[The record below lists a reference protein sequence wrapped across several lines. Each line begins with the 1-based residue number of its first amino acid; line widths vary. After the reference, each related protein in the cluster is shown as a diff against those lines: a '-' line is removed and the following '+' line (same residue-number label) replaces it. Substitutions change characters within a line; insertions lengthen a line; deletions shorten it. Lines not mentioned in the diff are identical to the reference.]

1 MIQPT
6 NNKKPSSLTQC
17 FDPPSDEFIG
27 LFGWVCG
34 YSADA
39 EFMNLAA
46 ERFTRQTQGQRAHGG
61 KAALALLLD
70 PGNPH
75 LKFRDVPSVV
85 HLAINNLA
93 KKPFVLL
100 HAKVAILGFR
110 HPMDASQWLL
120 RLIVSTGNWTR
131 QTLEESLDLAW
142 CVEVSSDD
150 LVNPNDSTLQACAD
164 FKAAAEMFDWLMPH
178 FDSRLLAA
186 TAKDAA
192 TDPASLSKG
201 IFDSWLLRVTS
212 KGKQL
217 KPRFITSIKAPL
229 LNQLPELVNNTGAA
243 SSRNYLAMG
252 SGFYET
258 ANKGKVVPDVVEKI
272 VALLKNEN
280 LLTESAELDIFVNQD
295 ACQAVATCLKGL
307 DDGGFSVR
315 VAHAPEKLFGKDRK
329 RFLHAKFIFSAN
341 YRANSNNCINAWLYL
356 GSGNL
361 TGPGFT
367 SKASK
372 NGGNLEAGVTFSPQ
386 GLQWEAQV
394 GQDTPA
400 LVTDLLPI
408 QWETT
413 VSGAEDLKTGSD
425 MEVRVEQYIAAPV
438 AWLRWC
444 EDAAARWLQVPD
456 LPDRETQPFTVL
468 DDTGAAQPADEQQ
481 RVLWSAP
488 RPREVTIAWT
498 DDGEARR
505 TIVPVVDE
513 YGRIAG
519 AALPKL
525 ELDQA
530 WWELANFP
538 LPPEEDESDDQE
550 QDSHTDTS
558 PPSRRPKSN
567 AAAATYPIRR
577 MMELVENIADKQT
590 RLLEADW
597 TAWCVRL
604 EQCLLQ
610 VTESQVLAAFKQLDI
625 NPLSPLWHT
634 PFRPDFAQNGDL
646 PAGKCYEAVLQQV
659 EHAWGVTEMKKLGA
673 THE

>member
-6 NNKKPSSLTQC
+6 NSAKPSSLTQH
-17 FDPPSDEFIG
+17 FEAPGKFIG
-27 LFGWVCG
+27 AFGWICG

-70 PGNPH
+70 PGNPC
-75 LKFRDVPSVV
+75 LTFCAVPGVV
-85 HLAINNLA
+85 HLPINNLA

-110 HPMDASQWLL
+110 HSLDASKWTL

-131 QTLEESLDLAW
+131 QTLEDSLDLAW
-142 CVEVSSDD
+142 CVDVSSDD
-150 LVNPNDSTLQACAD
+150 LANPDDSTLQACAD
-164 FKAAAEMFDWLMPH
+164 FKAAWKMFDWLMPH
-178 FDSRLLAA
+178 FDSSLLAA
-186 TAKDAA
+186 TRQDA
-192 TDPASLSKG
+192 TIDPATLPQGMFDIWLAKVASKG
-201 IFDSWLLRVTS
+201 R
-212 KGKQL
+212 GGE
-217 KPRFITSIKAPL
+217 PRFFTSIKESL
-229 LNQLPELVNNTGAA
+229 LKQLPALVKNTGAA

-252 SGFYET
+252 SGFYE
-258 ANKGKVVPDVVEKI
+258 AASEGNAVPIVVRDI
-272 VALLKNEN
+272 VAFLKKED
-280 LLTESAELDIFVNQD
+280 LLTKSAKSDIFVNPQ
-295 ACQAVATCLKGL
+295 ACQAVASCVEELNKGQ
-307 DDGGFSVR
+307 FEIWA
-315 VAHAPEKLFGKDRK
+315 AHAPEKLFGKNCERS
-329 RFLHAKFIFSAN
+329 LHAKFIFSAN
-341 YRANSNNCINAWLYL
+341 RKSTNNCNNAWLYL

-367 SKASK
+367 SKVSK
-372 NGGNLEAGVTFSPQ
+372 KGGNLEAGVVFSPQ
-386 GLQWEAQV
+386 GLQWEAVV
-394 GQDTPA
+394 GQDTAA

-408 QWETT
+408 QRNKKISE
-413 VSGAEDLKTGSD
+413 AEDLKTGGD
-425 MEVRVEQYIAAPV
+425 MEVRDEQFVAAPV
-438 AWLRWC
+438 AWLLWC
-444 EDAAARWLQVPD
+444 EDAAVRWLQVPD
-456 LPDRETQPFTVL
+456 GETEPFTVL
-468 DDTGAAQPADEQQ
+468 DDTGAMQQADDQK
-481 RVLWSAP
+481 RVVWSAP
-488 RPREVTIAWT
+488 RPREVTISWVC
-498 DDGEARR
+498 DGEPRYP
-505 TIVPVVDE
+505 TVPVVDE

-550 QDSHTDTS
+550 QDSYTDTS
-558 PPSRRPKSN
+558 PPSMRPKSN

-610 VTESQVLAAFKQLDI
+610 VTKSQVLAAFKQLDI
-625 NPLSPLWHT
+625 NPVSPLWHS
-634 PFRPDFAQNGDL
+634 PFRPDFAQNGDT
-646 PAGKCYEAVLQQV
+646 PAGKRYEAVLQQV